1 MPRPAGAKLYT
12 ELALTK
18 EDKAKIAEMFNILST
33 NSATGLLG
41 EAWNLS
47 RNLGP
52 RVGEIH
58 PIKMMEHVINTPD
71 LKKQLHVI
79 RTKDISVAGFGQLWE
94 TYIKKTGKHLEK
106 VHAKGELLFY
116 AEDFAKTVKKD
127 AAKAKEL
134 FNAKD
139 KNKWT
144 ALFDYLL
151 S

>member
-12 ELALTK
+12 ELSLTQ
-18 EDKAKIAEMFNILST
+18 EDKAKIAEMFKILST
-33 NSATGLLG
+33 NGAGGLLA
-41 EAWNLS
+41 EARNLAYT
-47 RNLGP
+47 LGP

-79 RTKDISVAGFGQLWE
+79 RTKDISVMGFGHLWT

-106 VHAKGELLFY
+106 VHAKGELVFY
-116 AEDFAKTVKKD
+116 AEDFAKAVKKD
-127 AAKAKEL
+127 AEKVKAH

-139 KNKWT
+139 KDKWT
-144 ALFDYLL
+144 ALFDYLRN
-151 S
+151 